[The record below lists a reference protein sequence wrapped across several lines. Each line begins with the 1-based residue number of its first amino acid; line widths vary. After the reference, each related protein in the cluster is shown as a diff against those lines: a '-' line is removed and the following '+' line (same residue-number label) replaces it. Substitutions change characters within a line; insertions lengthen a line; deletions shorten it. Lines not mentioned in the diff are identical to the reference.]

1 MSGLGK
7 KKEVYR
13 QTANLF
19 PVSLIWNLSA
29 QASPFAEAGNEMMM
43 TMMMHQDHFANLESF
58 CGVGRNRTADTWIF
72 SPL

>member
-29 QASPFAEAGNEMMM
+29 QASPFAGGGNEMMM
-43 TMMMHQDHFANLESF
+43 TMMMH
-58 CGVGRNRTADTWIF
+58 
-72 SPL
+72 